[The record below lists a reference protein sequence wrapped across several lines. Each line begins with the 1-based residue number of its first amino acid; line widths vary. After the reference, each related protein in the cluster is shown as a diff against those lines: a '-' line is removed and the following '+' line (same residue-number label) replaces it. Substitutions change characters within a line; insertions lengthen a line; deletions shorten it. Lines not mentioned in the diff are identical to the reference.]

1 MLVRIALAAAILIGL
16 AGIDQTQSQE
26 KASAIFAGG
35 CFWCM
40 EPPFDKLDGVLS
52 TTSGYSGGEK
62 KNPTYHEVSSGT
74 TGHYESMKVEY
85 DPSKVS
91 YKKLLEVFWHNIDP
105 FDPKG
110 QFCDKGPQYR
120 AVIFYGNEE
129 EKKLAEAS
137 KKEVAEKLGKEVV
150 TQILPATEFYPAEDY
165 HQNYYKNNPIRYT
178 LYRYGCGRDARL
190 EEVWG
195 KTS

>member
-74 TGHYESMKVEY
+74 TGHYEFDEGR
-85 DPSKVS
+85 
-91 YKKLLEVFWHNIDP
+91 IRP
-105 FDPKG
+105 FQG
-110 QFCDKGPQYR
+110 Q
-120 AVIFYGNEE
+120 
-129 EKKLAEAS
+129 L
-137 KKEVAEKLGKEVV
+137 
-150 TQILPATEFYPAEDY
+150 
-165 HQNYYKNNPIRYT
+165 
-178 LYRYGCGRDARL
+178 
-190 EEVWG
+190 
-195 KTS
+195 

>member
-1 MLVRIALAAAILIGL
+1 M
-16 AGIDQTQSQE
+16 
-26 KASAIFAGG
+26 
-35 CFWCM
+35 
-40 EPPFDKLDGVLS
+40 
-52 TTSGYSGGEK
+52 
-62 KNPTYHEVSSGT
+62 N
-74 TGHYESMKVEY
+74 SMKVEY